1 MIQVH
6 DQIIPNEQIPS
17 VKVSVAAGKAIHF
30 AEHSRL
36 SEYSDY
42 EVMYEVTQGRVG
54 GASPGDRI

>member
-1 MIQVH
+1 VEQVH
-6 DQIIPNEQIPS
+6 DHVIPTEDLPS

-42 EVMYEVTQGRVG
+42 EVIYEVTQGRLG